1 MKHDRYSPSQAKGWV
16 YCWGRQA
23 YIEKMSRQ
31 QKTNDDQAD
40 GSAAHKLLSLCINK
54 QLDAAE
60 YIGDYLEGR
69 LVTREMAEAV
79 QVALDYVFS
88 LDGEIHSEIYVDPG
102 PALESDQVAGTTDV
116 IVDCRRTSTLEDID
130 YKHGAGVYV
139 EHIGCEQN
147 LLYTI
152 AYAHPHDYVWEHYK
166 LTIIQPRYR
175 EDIPPVR
182 TWKIS
187 REVLLNWVK
196 KLKEAR
202 QGCAKAEAEPEK
214 YLTPGEEQ
222 CRWCPAA
229 GYCEALREFCLK
241 QAIDDFGPRKPE
253 KLNQEELAY
262 ALGNIKLVQN
272 WIKAL
277 NEYCFTLLLEG
288 EKIPGYKLVRRTANR
303 TWFDDN
309 IVDEIAK
316 ELFIPNKYFYERKPL
331 SPAGVEKLIFE
342 GVPKKELKELVNKY
356 CYTPKAGYIMAQEN
370 DRRATANLPTA
381 TEDFKNE

>member
-1 MKHDRYSPSQAKGWV
+1 MTHDRYSPSQAKGWV

-23 YIEKMSRQ
+23 YIDKMSQQ
-31 QKTNDDQAD
+31 QKETDDQAD
-40 GSAAHKLLSLCINK
+40 GTAAHELLSLCIKN

-60 YIGDYLEGR
+60 YIGDRLNGR

-88 LDGEIHSEIYVDPG
+88 LDGTIHSEIHVDPG
-102 PALESDQVAGTTDV
+102 PALGANQVSGTADI
-116 IVDCRRTSTLEDID
+116 IVDGEDTCENID

-139 EHIGCEQN
+139 EHIGSEQN
-147 LLYTI
+147 LLYQI
-152 AYAHPHDYVWEHYK
+152 GYAHRHKYRWKHYK

-187 REVLLNWVK
+187 REVLLNWVE
-196 KLKEAR
+196 KLSEAR
-202 QGCAKAEAEPEK
+202 RGCERAEAEPEK

-229 GYCEALREFCLK
+229 GYCPALREFCLK

-253 KLNQEELAY
+253 NLDQEELVY
-262 ALGNIKLVQN
+262 ALGNIGLIQS

-277 NEYCFTLLLEG
+277 NEYCFSLLIEG
-288 EKIPGYKLVRRTANR
+288 KKLPGYKLVRKTGNR
-303 TWFDDN
+303 MWFDDT

-316 ELFIPNKYFYERKPL
+316 ELYIPNKYFYERKPL

-356 CYTPKAGYIMAQEN
+356 CYIPKAGYTMAQEN
-370 DRRATANLPTA
+370 DRRPAVNLPTA
-381 TEDFKNE
+381 TEDFENV